1 MTRDDVPPLTDDR
14 PGTHSPRTHRADAS
28 RRPAAGAWLVLVVL
42 AVGVAAL
49 AGIALT
55 WPTGPRVQEDPT
67 QAGAVDFVTATV
79 VGAQWRTCDGTVEDV
94 EPDGTVPAEVRC
106 LAVTAQ
112 LPEGVADGGTV
123 EVVATAGLAPA
134 DVPPGT
140 RVVLE
145 RYPEADGQPEVW
157 AWGDFARGV
166 PLTALAVVF
175 ALLTVVVAGVRGLR
189 ALLGLAL
196 AFGVLGAY
204 LLPAVVAG
212 ENPLVVALCASAA
225 IVVTVLYLAHGVSL
239 RTTTALVGTLAGL
252 ALVTGLGV
260 VGAALAHL
268 EPVTSED
275 TFQLSRLLGD
285 DGVDVLRGVFLC
297 GVVLAGLGVLND
309 VTITQASAVWE
320 LRAADPGA
328 GVRELFTRGMRIG
341 RDHIASTVYT
351 IAFAYAGA
359 SLPVLLLL
367 EVYSQP
373 LARTLTSGA
382 FAEEIVRTLAGSIGL
397 VLAIPLTTLIA
408 AVVAG
413 GTPHAEVA
421 ADRGHVH

>member
-1 MTRDDVPPLTDDR
+1 MHPDDAPPGPAR
-14 PGTHSPRTHRADAS
+14 AAASAPRVGPTGGQGPRSAS
-28 RRPAAGAWLVLVVL
+28 WLVLVVL
-42 AVGVAAL
+42 AVAVAAL
-49 AGIALT
+49 AGMALT
-55 WPTGPRVQEDPT
+55 WPTGPRAGQDPT
-67 QAGAVDFVTATV
+67 EAGAVDFVTGRVTDSR
-79 VGAQWRTCDGTVEDV
+79 WETCDGTVEDV
-94 EPDGTVPAEVRC
+94 EPDGSVPAEVRC
-106 LAVTAQ
+106 LRVTAEV
-112 LPEGVADGGTV
+112 PGDVPGGSV
-123 EVVATAGLAPA
+123 DVYATAGLAPA
-134 DVPPGT
+134 DVPAGT

-145 RYPEADGQPEVW
+145 RYPAADGQPEVW

-166 PLTALAVVF
+166 PLTAFTVVF
-175 ALLTVVVAGVRGLR
+175 GLLTVAVAGVRGLR
-189 ALLGLAL
+189 ALVGLAV

-212 ENPLVVALCASAA
+212 ENALVVALCASAA

-260 VGAALAHL
+260 AGAALAHL
-268 EPVTSED
+268 QPVTSED
-275 TFQLSRLLGD
+275 TFQLARLLGD
-285 DGVDVLRGVFLC
+285 DGVQVLRGVFLC

-320 LRAADPGA
+320 LRAADPTA

-397 VLAIPLTTLIA
+397 VLAIPLTTAIA
-408 AVVAG
+408 AVVAS
-413 GTPHAEVA
+413 GTAHADVA
-421 ADRGHVH
+421 ADRGHAH

>member
-1 MTRDDVPPLTDDR
+1 GVPRR
-14 PGTHSPRTHRADAS
+14 PGGAGRPGAPPRAV
-28 RRPAAGAWLVLVVL
+28 AWLVLVVL
-42 AVGVAAL
+42 TAAVAAA

-55 WPTGPRVQEDPT
+55 WPSGPRSAQDPT
-67 QAGAVDFVTATV
+67 EAGAVEFVTARV
-79 VGAQWRTCDGTVEDV
+79 VTSGWQTCEGTVEDV
-94 EPDGTVPAEVRC
+94 APDGTVPTEVRC
-106 LAVTAQ
+106 LRVTAEVGQ
-112 LPEGVADGGTV
+112 DGDEARTV
-123 EVVATAGLAPA
+123 DVYATAGLGPG
-134 DVPPGT
+134 DVPAGT

-145 RYPEADGQPEVW
+145 RYPAADGQAEVW

-166 PLTALAVVF
+166 PLAAFAAVF
-175 ALLTVVVAGVRGLR
+175 ALLTVAVAGVRGLR
-189 ALLGLAL
+189 ALLGLVL
-196 AFGVLGAY
+196 AFGVLGGY

-212 ENPLVVALCASAA
+212 EDALVVALCASTA
-225 IVVTVLYLAHGVSL
+225 IVVTVLYLAHGVSS

-252 ALVTGLGV
+252 VLVTGLGV
-260 VGAALAHL
+260 AGAALAHL
-268 EPVTSED
+268 QPVTSED

-285 DGVDVLRGVFLC
+285 DGVDVLRAVYLC

-320 LRAADPGA
+320 LRAADPRA
-328 GVRELFTRGMRIG
+328 GVRQLFTRGMRIG

-382 FAEEIVRTLAGSIGL
+382 FAEEIVRTLAGAIGL
-397 VLAIPLTTLIA
+397 VLAIPLTTAIA
-408 AVVAG
+408 AVVAS
-413 GTPHAEVA
+413 GTAHADVA
-421 ADRGHVH
+421 AGRGHAH

>member
-1 MTRDDVPPLTDDR
+1 MHPDDAPAR
-14 PGTHSPRTHRADAS
+14 PRAAAHVGPTGGQGPR
-28 RRPAAGAWLVLVVL
+28 AGAWLVLVVV
-42 AVGVAAL
+42 AVAVAAL

-55 WPTGPRVQEDPT
+55 WPTGPRAAQDPT
-67 QAGAVDFVTATV
+67 QAGAVDFVTARVTD
-79 VGAQWRTCDGTVEDV
+79 ARWETCEGTVEDV
-94 EPDGTVPAEVRC
+94 EPDGSVPAEVRC
-106 LAVTAQ
+106 LRVTADV
-112 LPEGVADGGTV
+112 PGDDAGGSV
-123 EVVATAGLAPA
+123 EVYATAGLAPA
-134 DVPPGT
+134 DVPAGT

-145 RYPEADGQPEVW
+145 RYPAADGQPEVW

-166 PLTALAVVF
+166 PLTAFAVVF
-175 ALLTVVVAGVRGLR
+175 GLLTVAVAGVRGLR
-189 ALLGLAL
+189 ALVGLAV

-212 ENPLVVALCASAA
+212 ENALVVALCASAA

-260 VGAALAHL
+260 AGAALAHL
-268 EPVTSED
+268 QPVTSED
-275 TFQLSRLLGD
+275 TFQLARLLGD
-285 DGVDVLRGVFLC
+285 DGVQVLRGVFLC

-320 LRAADPGA
+320 LRAADPSA

-397 VLAIPLTTLIA
+397 VLAIPLTTAIA
-408 AVVAG
+408 AVVAS
-413 GTPHAEVA
+413 GTAHADVA
-421 ADRGHVH
+421 ADRGHRH

>member
-1 MTRDDVPPLTDDR
+1 MHPDDAAPETA
-14 PGTHSPRTHRADAS
+14 HHRHVAPAS
-28 RRPAAGAWLVLVVL
+28 RPRRGAGERPRAGAWLVLVVL
-42 AVGVAAL
+42 AVAVAAA

-55 WPTGPRVQEDPT
+55 WPTGPRQAQDPT
-67 QAGAVDFVTATV
+67 EAGAVDFVTGRVVESRWAT
-79 VGAQWRTCDGTVEDV
+79 CEGTVEDV
-94 EPDGTVPAEVRC
+94 EPDGTVPDDVRC
-106 LAVTAQ
+106 LRVTAQ
-112 LPEGVADGGTV
+112 VPDGGADGTV

-134 DVPPGT
+134 DVPEGT

-145 RYPEADGQPEVW
+145 RYPAADGQPEVW

-166 PLTALAVVF
+166 PLLALAVVF
-175 ALLTVVVAGVRGLR
+175 ALLTVLVAGVRGLR
-189 ALLGLAL
+189 ALVGLVL
-196 AFGVLGAY
+196 AFAVLGGY

-212 ENPLVVALCASAA
+212 ENALVVALCASAA

-252 ALVTGLGV
+252 ALVTALGV
-260 VGAALAHL
+260 AGAALAHL
-268 EPVTSED
+268 QPVTSED

-285 DGVDVLRGVFLC
+285 DGLDVLRGVFLC

-320 LRAADPGA
+320 LRAADPTA
-328 GVRELFTRGMRIG
+328 GVRQLFARGMRIG

-397 VLAIPLTTLIA
+397 VLAIPLTTAIA